1 MLTMMFMMPLVPLIL
16 MLACGFFT
24 HRPSMPD
31 WAITISHFTHV
42 THFIKAVRLIALI
55 GTGLS
60 ETKNVLGYLL
70 MFADALNGM
79 RYRITEKQ
87 VKGLRSL
94 GVKITE
100 RVCGTQAG
108 LLINRCVK
116 KLGARR
122 LTNKK

>member
-1 MLTMMFMMPLVPLIL
+1 MLTMMFMMPLVQLIF
-16 MLACGFFT
+16 MPASSFFT